1 MGNIIYWKTIKQ
13 IRPVAAPADSQPGIC
28 FTQTNNLL
36 INLIISDLL
45 CELASPPRPPGECDV
60 ICRSQCACLHS
71 QATSHVP
78 IDLCQHLHCQTSK
91 WYSQYI
97 LRLDTINIFWYE
109 PPWKSASNAYLL
121 LSPWGR
127 IRFLS
132 PQSVDDSLGWNWNFY
147 FLIFYSSPKVRL
159 SQDIFFFFQPD
170 RLESASIRAYL
181 SFGRELEL
189 LSTIPGIYIVIHSS
203 HSSQQTVISSSPAS
217 FTSPATH
224 TAQHRLQPDIHTFI
238 SAPLKSI

>member
-1 MGNIIYWKTIKQ
+1 MC
-13 IRPVAAPADSQPGIC
+13 V
-28 FTQTNNLL
+28 
-36 INLIISDLL
+36 
-45 CELASPPRPPGECDV
+45 SPQSGYFSCSNRSVSTPPLPD
-60 ICRSQCACLHS
+60 
-71 QATSHVP
+71 
-78 IDLCQHLHCQTSK
+78 SK

-147 FLIFYSSPKVRL
+147 FLIFYSSSKVRL

-224 TAQHRLQPDIHTFI
+224 TARHRLQPDIHTFI